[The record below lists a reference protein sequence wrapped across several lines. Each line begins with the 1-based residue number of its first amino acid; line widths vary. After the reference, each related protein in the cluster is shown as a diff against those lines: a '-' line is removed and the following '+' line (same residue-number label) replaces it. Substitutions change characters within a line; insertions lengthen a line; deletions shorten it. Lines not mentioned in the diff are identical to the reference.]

1 MTTRFASITIEDLIH
16 APISHCWETYSQSQ
30 HVLNWNFASD
40 DWHCPKAEQ
49 TFEVGG
55 KFKNTMAAK
64 DGSFSFDF
72 EGTYTL
78 IEPQE
83 EIQYMMEDERRVEIT
98 FTEMGENTH
107 IQITFDAETQN
118 PLEMQEQG
126 WKAILTNYKKYAE
139 KLANINL

>member
-1 MTTRFASITIEDLIH
+1 MTARFASITIEDLIH
-16 APISHCWETYSQSQ
+16 IPISHCWETYTQSQ

-83 EIQYMMEDERRVEIT
+83 EIHYVLEDERRVEIT
-98 FTEMGENTH
+98 FTAIGEHTH

-139 KLANINL
+139 KLASTNL